1 MDNALVQ
8 QRRISGLLDGLPKRD
23 VACCRSAEQSAK
35 VLLHSGCQL
44 DHNSVLQ
51 VVRQWSFAANVRRTN
66 IQHDGQLFVH
76 SDTFG
81 LVPRFAPK
89 VRRELIVGRMSQAY
103 PCMTRLL
110 ATYVRSCSG
119 QLQRTDFTTLT
130 LNGGIRG
137 KGASWHRDAHNAGPT
152 RVTSLG
158 QHSGGELMTR
168 TSNGLICKRSV
179 HKCVVVFDG
188 RMDHAVRDF
197 RGKDRFSIV
206 VFCSDWNT
214 QMTVKKSTLLD
225 LAGMGMQIPDQ
236 SYASHWLE
244 QLPQCSKGKQKQ
256 KWAAKNWWSVG
267 GGRRDHVRNQLV
279 QIGRAASVRSV
290 HGRSLKCVVF
300 DSACRKGQAVTPS
313 ADFSSMRRH
322 LRADFG
328 KVKALCKFCRTVW
341 WKQYSGSAGAL

>member
-119 QLQRTDFTTLT
+119 QLQRTDFTEAY
-130 LNGGIRG
+130 GVREQPGIEM
-137 KGASWHRDAHNAGPT
+137 PT
-152 RVTSLG
+152 
-158 QHSGGELMTR
+158 
-168 TSNGLICKRSV
+168 
-179 HKCVVVFDG
+179 
-188 RMDHAVRDF
+188 
-197 RGKDRFSIV
+197 
-206 VFCSDWNT
+206 T
-214 QMTVKKSTLLD
+214 Q
-225 LAGMGMQIPDQ
+225 
-236 SYASHWLE
+236 
-244 QLPQCSKGKQKQ
+244 
-256 KWAAKNWWSVG
+256 
-267 GGRRDHVRNQLV
+267 V
-279 QIGRAASVRSV
+279 QPV
-290 HGRSLKCVVF
+290 
-300 DSACRKGQAVTPS
+300 
-313 ADFSSMRRH
+313 
-322 LRADFG
+322 
-328 KVKALCKFCRTVW
+328 
-341 WKQYSGSAGAL
+341 